1 MDGEGSANGGDKV
14 RDYVG
19 LLQDCF
25 QGMLQQMTDLLGRIQ
40 RDAAIDPSTD
50 PGYELFKYEEIPEAA
65 KMLVH
70 QVMVI
75 DALIG
80 EAEEKTNLGS
90 DPSKVL
96 EELKAESDA
105 YERGIAELPE
115 MDAKAELWLGRVNNV
130 LEMVSQKV
138 LGLEDEEEDVC
149 V

>member
-1 MDGEGSANGGDKV
+1 M

-19 LLQDCF
+19 MLQDCF

-50 PGYELFKYEEIPEAA
+50 PGYVLFKYEEIPEAA

-75 DALIG
+75 DAIID
-80 EAEEKTNLGS
+80 EAAEKTNLGS

-96 EELKAESDA
+96 AELKAESDA
-105 YERGIAELPE
+105 YERGISELPE
-115 MDAKAELWLGRVNNV
+115 MDAKAELWIGRVNNV